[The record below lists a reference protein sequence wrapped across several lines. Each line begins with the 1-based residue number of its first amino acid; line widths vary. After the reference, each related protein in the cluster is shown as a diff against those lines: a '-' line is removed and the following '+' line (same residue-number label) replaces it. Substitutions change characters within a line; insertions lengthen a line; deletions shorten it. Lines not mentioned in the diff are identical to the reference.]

1 MVFIFVVTLFC
12 FSIGLWIELGKLNF
26 FFFFFHV
33 FQSSLYFS
41 LKIVLDCWTVQLFGS
56 GGFF

>member
-12 FSIGLWIELGKLNF
+12 FSIELWIEFGKRNSL
-26 FFFFFHV
+26 FFFHV
-33 FQSSLYFS
+33 FQSSLYLS
-41 LKIVLDCWTVQLFGS
+41 LKSVLDCWTIQLFGS